1 MPGFI
6 SVSVR
11 SPFFTMSMPVLSS
24 TFFLTL
30 LLMVGLFFFIRA
42 STKDRTEVAH
52 LISEQPQEPVLE
64 QLQTYFSTR
73 AYRIINIDAAK
84 NLVTFEG
91 FVRPSMFLSIFLSTL
106 AAAGLLCIALV
117 LSLQFPQT
125 SPLPLGLVTLSP
137 LAGVF
142 YWKRAARLER
152 VALQVEPMSSSASSA
167 SAPSGSAPSTENPP
181 GNYSESTSMNSS
193 AKTEVI
199 VTAHRDEII
208 QLQRSLGLQRE
219 YI

>member
-1 MPGFI
+1 
-6 SVSVR
+6 
-11 SPFFTMSMPVLSS
+11 MSIPVLPS

-52 LISEQPQEPVLE
+52 LIAEQPQEPVLE
-64 QLQTYFSTR
+64 QLQTYFKTR
-73 AYRIINIDAAK
+73 AYRIINIDADK

-91 FVRPSMFLSIFLSTL
+91 LVRPSMFLAIFLSTL
-106 AAAGLLCIALV
+106 AAAGLLCIALI
-117 LSLQFPQT
+117 LTLQFPQL
-125 SPLPLGLVTLSP
+125 SSFPLALVTLSP

-142 YWKRAARLER
+142 YWKRSRRPEQ
-152 VALQVEPMSSSASSA
+152 VALQVEPLTSPADSDAADSDTA
-167 SAPSGSAPSTENPP
+167 GSE
-181 GNYSESTSMNSS
+181 
-193 AKTEVI
+193 KTEVI

-208 QLQRSLGLQRE
+208 QLQRSLSLERE